1 MSVIAVAGGTGN
13 LGRAVVD
20 ALNATGKITV
30 LVLARQISRHTRP
43 DSEDREKEIGGKII
57 VINYDDVPSITTVLE
72 KNKVDTVISTLTS
85 AAPVSPDLALIA
97 AADKSST
104 TKRFIPSIWA
114 VPDQESNSMAA
125 IFPPA
130 KNKIDTLAALEASSL
145 EFTSIFT
152 GYFIDYFAVPKVQ
165 SYMPPLVLV
174 ADIANNFAA
183 IPGSGDV
190 PVVFTHTWDIGKFV
204 AAYVQK
210 STWEKEAYI
219 IGGKVTWNEFIAVA
233 EEAKGNKF
241 TVGTDSIEK
250 LSKGEITELPSH
262 PAIYPFFPKAMLQ
275 GFFAAFGIFFEKGLF
290 DLKPAHTLNEEF
302 PEIKARTVREIIDAA
317 WRE

>member
-1 MSVIAVAGGTGN
+1 MS
-13 LGRAVVD
+13 
-20 ALNATGKITV
+20 
-30 LVLARQISRHTRP
+30 
-43 DSEDREKEIGGKII
+43 
-57 VINYDDVPSITTVLE
+57 
-72 KNKVDTVISTLTS
+72 
-85 AAPVSPDLALIA
+85 
-97 AADKSST
+97 
-104 TKRFIPSIWA
+104 
-114 VPDQESNSMAA
+114 A

-145 EFTSIFT
+145 EYTSIFN

-174 ADIANNFAA
+174 VDIANNFAA

-204 AAYVQK
+204 AVYVQK

-219 IGGKVTWNEFIAVA
+219 IGGKVTWNEFIAIA
-233 EEAKGNKF
+233 EEAKGTKF
-241 TVGTDSIEK
+241 TVATDSIEK

-262 PAIYPFFPKAMLQ
+262 QLIYSVFPKPMLQ
-275 GFFAAFGIFFEKGLF
+275 SFFAAFGIFFEEGLF

-302 PEIKARTVREIIDAA
+302 PEIKARTVKEIIDAA
-317 WRE
+317 WQE

>member
-30 LVLARQISRHTRP
+30 LVLARQA
-43 DSEDREKEIGGKII
+43 SEDKEKEIGAKII
-57 VINYDDVPSITTVLE
+57 AINYDDVPSITATLE
-72 KNKVDTVISTLTS
+72 KNKIDTVISTLTS
-85 AAPVSPDLALIA
+85 AVPVSPDLALIA

-104 TKRFIPSIWA
+104 TKRFIPSIWG
-114 VPDQESNSMAA
+114 VPDHESMVA

-145 EFTSIFT
+145 EYTSIYN
-152 GYFIDYFAVPKVQ
+152 GYFIDYFAVPKVP
-165 SYMPPLVLV
+165 SYLSPLPVV

-190 PVVFTHTWDIGKFV
+190 PVVFTHTWDISKFV

-210 STWEKEAYI
+210 STWEKKEAYI
-219 IGGKVTWNEFIAVA
+219 IGGKATWNEFIAIA
-233 EEAKGNKF
+233 EEAKGGGTKF
-241 TVGTDSIEK
+241 TVETDSLEK

-262 PAIYPFFPKAMLQ
+262 PPIYPFFPKQMLQ
-275 GFFAAFGIFFEKGLF
+275 GIFAAFGIFFEKGLF
-290 DLKPAHTLNEEF
+290 DLKPTTQTLNEEF
-302 PEIKARTVREIIDAA
+302 PDIKARTVKEIIDAA
-317 WRE
+317 WKE

>member
-1 MSVIAVAGGTGN
+1 
-13 LGRAVVD
+13 
-20 ALNATGKITV
+20 
-30 LVLARQISRHTRP
+30 
-43 DSEDREKEIGGKII
+43 
-57 VINYDDVPSITTVLE
+57 
-72 KNKVDTVISTLTS
+72 
-85 AAPVSPDLALIA
+85 
-97 AADKSST
+97 
-104 TKRFIPSIWA
+104 
-114 VPDQESNSMAA
+114 MAA

-145 EFTSIFT
+145 EFTSIFN

-165 SYMPPLVLV
+165 SYLTPLVVV
-174 ADIANNFAA
+174 ADLANNFAA

-190 PVVFTHTWDIGKFV
+190 PVVFTHTWDIAKFA

-219 IGGKVTWNEFIAVA
+219 IGGKVTWNEFIAIA
-233 EEAKGNKF
+233 EEAKGTKF
-241 TVGTDSIEK
+241 TVRTDSIEK

-262 PAIYPFFPKAMLQ
+262 LAIYPFFPKAMLQ

-290 DLKPAHTLNEEF
+290 DLNPAHTLNEEF
-302 PEIKARTVREIIDAA
+302 PEIKARTVKEIIDAA